1 MKVVIDANVW
11 ISAAIRKGPSHLL
24 VVQWM
29 AGADFEVVMCHE
41 LLAEIAEVLTTRERL
56 RRWISLE
63 NAEAYIEMIATL
75 VDLMPD
81 PPDEDL
87 GVRDSEDTYLL
98 SLARDHNCDFIV
110 TGDKDLLEW
119 DRQEPQCITPASFV
133 ELT

>member
-1 MKVVIDANVW
+1 
-11 ISAAIRKGPSHLL
+11 
-24 VVQWM
+24 M
-29 AGADFEVVMCHE
+29 AGADIEVVMCPE

-63 NAEAYIEMIATL
+63 VAKAYVEMIATL
-75 VDLMPD
+75 VDLVPD

-87 GVRDSEDTYLL
+87 GVRDSEDTYLV
-98 SLARDHNCDFIV
+98 SLARDNGCDFIV

-119 DRQEPQCITPASFV
+119 QRQEPRCITPSSFV

>member
-24 VVQWM
+24 VEQWM
-29 AGADFEVVMCHE
+29 AGADIEVVMCPE
-41 LLAEIAEVLTTRERL
+41 LLAEIAEVLTMRERL

-63 NAEAYIEMIATL
+63 NAEAYVEMIATL
-75 VDLMPD
+75 VDLVPD
-81 PPDEDL
+81 PPDEDH
-87 GVRDSEDTYLL
+87 GVRDIEDTYLV
-98 SLARDHNCDFIV
+98 SLARDNGCDFIV

-119 DRQEPQCITPASFV
+119 QRQEPRCITPSSFV